1 MTNLKQQIIRIK
13 KALNTDVIDIRNDIR
28 NKYNIFIDI
37 DNAEWLKETADI
49 LTNSDIPDSHIK
61 NNPSLKVI
69 NTDPAKDFYSKCNR
83 ETGVI
88 TLSTQLFD
96 PEFRKKQPFHRIK
109 GVPTLK
115 ELLIHEI
122 GHAVGNAHNEKLNK
136 DFEKT
141 FGWAVAN
148 GNKNIIDECKKN
160 GYVSS
165 LDSFLNV
172 PIEQLTTIDDKERK
186 RIADKIKLDGIY
198 QKPDKQI
205 KMSWYGITGPKEDMA
220 ESYANYILAS
230 DNLKRVEPERYQ
242 YMKKNVFDNKEYS
255 ALQKSIQ
262 NMKKILAPYS
272 NLESPY
278 GDIPGSK
285 QELATKKVI
294 ANKINRVKKKLRGK

>member
-1 MTNLKQQIIRIK
+1 MNLKQQIIRLK
-13 KALNTDVIDIRNDIR
+13 KTLNTDAIDIRDDIK
-28 NKYNIFIDI
+28 NKYNIFIDV
-37 DNAEWLKETADI
+37 DNVSWLKEIVDI
-49 LTNSDIPDSHIK
+49 LTNSGLPDSHIK
-61 NNPSLKVI
+61 NSSSLKVI

-88 TLSTQLFD
+88 TLSVQLFD
-96 PEFRKKQPFHRIK
+96 PEFKKKQPFHRIK

-122 GHAVGNAHNEKLNK
+122 GHSVGNANNEKLNK

-148 GNKNIIDECKKN
+148 GDKNIINECKKN

-165 LDSFLNV
+165 LESFLNV

-198 QKPDKQI
+198 QKPDKRI
-205 KMSWYGITGPKEDMA
+205 KMSWYGITGPKEDFA
-220 ESYANYILAS
+220 ETYANYILNNE
-230 DNLKRVEPERYQ
+230 NLSKIEPERYQ
-242 YMKKNVFDNKEYS
+242 YMKENVFDGKEYS
-255 ALQKSIQ
+255 DSLLKSIQ

-294 ANKINRVKKKLRGK
+294 AKKINRVKKKLKGE